1 MRSPL
6 RLPMRAAALGVPP
19 RTPAARRP
27 SAGLVRR
34 LVLVP
39 LLGLAVLTGVA
50 ACGSSGAATP
60 APTGVKEIT
69 VTIAARKVTP
79 PPGRV
84 DVTKGQTVRITV
96 TSDVADF
103 AHVHGYDKGTD
114 LKPGT
119 PATIE
124 FVADQSGLFEA
135 ETHEQEL
142 QLFQLLVR

>member
-6 RLPMRAAALGVPP
+6 GRSARPAFALSF
-19 RTPAARRP
+19 PALLAHRP
-27 SAGLVRR
+27 FIGLLRR

-39 LLGLAVLTGVA
+39 LLGLAVVTGA
-50 ACGSSGAATP
+50 TACGSSGADAP

-79 PPGRV
+79 PPVRV
-84 DVTKGQTVRITV
+84 DVAKGQKVRITV

-103 AHVHGYDKGTD
+103 AHVHGYDKGAE

-135 ETHEQEL
+135 ETHDQEL